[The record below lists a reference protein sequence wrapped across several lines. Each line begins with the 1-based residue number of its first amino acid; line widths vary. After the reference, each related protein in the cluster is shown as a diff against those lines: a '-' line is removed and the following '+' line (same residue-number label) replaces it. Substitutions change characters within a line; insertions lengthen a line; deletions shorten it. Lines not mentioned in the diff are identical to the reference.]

1 MINLITQASKYA
13 VIILMAVYTV
23 RSFTV
28 FFAKTGRTTT
38 GSFVFQTL
46 LMLAIHFLMNLVV
59 IINVRTVESA
69 VFYAAQLAFFIVF
82 LVIYSNIYKNAS
94 RLLIENMFFLMM
106 VGFVYISRLDM
117 ELAIKQF
124 GIAVG
129 AVILSLFVPAIIE
142 KASFL
147 KRIGPVYGI
156 LGILLVGSV
165 FVFGSTVY
173 GATNWISIGGI
184 GFQPSEIAKIV
195 FVFFIAAMLY
205 KEPDL
210 KRIIITTAAAAVF
223 VLILVVETDL
233 GAAVIFFITY
243 LAMLYIAT
251 GSFKWSGAGLGLGA
265 VAAVAAWRIFSHVQ
279 RRVTAWLDPWS
290 NYEDAG
296 YQIAQSLFAIGTGG
310 WFGLGLFQGMPKII
324 PVVQSDFIFSAIW
337 EECGGIFAVCLVLI
351 YISCFLMFFNIS
363 LQITNVFYKLL
374 AAGLS
379 IALSVQTFL
388 CIGGVT
394 KFIPHT
400 GVTLPLVS
408 YGGSSILSTI
418 LTFAVIQGIYLL
430 MRKEESRIAR

>member
-1 MINLITQASKYA
+1 MVNAITQVSKYA
-13 VIILMAVYTV
+13 VIVLMAIYTV
-23 RSFTV
+23 RCFTV
-28 FFAKTGRTTT
+28 FFAKSGRTRT
-38 GSFVFQTL
+38 GSFVFQNF
-46 LMLAIHFLMNLVV
+46 LMLSIHFLMDLVV
-59 IINVRTVESA
+59 IINVMTMEA
-69 VFYAAQLAFFIVF
+69 LLFYGAQLAFFIVF
-82 LVIYSNIYKNAS
+82 LIIYSNIYKNAS
-94 RLLIENMFFLMM
+94 RLLIGNMFFLMM
-106 VGFVYISRLDM
+106 IGFVYLSRLDM
-117 ELAIKQF
+117 DRAIKQF

-129 AVILSLFVPAIIE
+129 SVVLSLFVPVIIE

-156 LGILLVGSV
+156 VGILAVGSV
-165 FVFGSTVY
+165 FIFGSTVY

-184 GFQPSEIAKIV
+184 GFQPSEIAKII

-223 VLILVVETDL
+223 VVILVAETDL
-233 GAAVIFFITY
+233 GAAVIFFMTY

-251 GSFKWSGAGLGLGA
+251 GTFKWSGAGLALGA
-265 VAAVAAWRIFSHVQ
+265 CFAVVAWKTFSHVQ

-310 WFGLGLFQGMPKII
+310 WFGLGLFQGMPENI

-337 EECGGIFAVCLVLI
+337 EECGGIFAICLVLI
-351 YISCFLMFFNIS
+351 YISCLLMFINIS

-379 IALSVQTFL
+379 IALSAQTFL

-400 GVTLPLVS
+400 GVTLPLIS

-418 LTFAVIQGIYLL
+418 LPFAVIQGIYLL